1 MLTLKA
7 VPLLKQLGGRAPNH
21 ECRYLIPYGMQPA
34 DGGGAKTPGLT
45 PAAPAATPAPAGA
58 EAGSPQPSPA
68 ALQAALQ
75 AALAQVCSTLRSAP
89 LRLRECAEWRGSDAL
104 RSAQLTAAEPSTLRP
119 CASVGGGGSTDC
131 TGHRP
136 ASARTLGETRSH
148 SLPL

>member
-1 MLTLKA
+1 MLTLRA

-21 ECRYLIPYGMQPA
+21 QCRYLIPYDMQPA

-75 AALAQVCSTLRSAP
+75 AALAQVCSTLRSAHG
-89 LRLRECAEWRGSDAL
+89 REGMRGDGWRGPDAL
-104 RSAQLTAAEPSTLRP
+104 PRRKPNHQTLRP
-119 CASVGGGGSTDC
+119 CASGRWWRIPC
-131 TGHRP
+131 TQCTAQPLHARW
-136 ASARTLGETRSH
+136 ARLARTVAAALD
-148 SLPL
+148 